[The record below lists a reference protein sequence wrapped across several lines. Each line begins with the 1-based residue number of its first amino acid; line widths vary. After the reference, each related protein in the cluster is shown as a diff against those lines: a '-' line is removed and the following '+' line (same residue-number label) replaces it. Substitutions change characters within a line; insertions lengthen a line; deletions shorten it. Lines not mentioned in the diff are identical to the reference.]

1 MTNKRSLT
9 CWIFRTN
16 PAAAVLLVLLL
27 VALTGCH
34 HAPELAKVEAYP
46 ACCTEAIPATNQI
59 NLEQLKDVP
68 VPEIVE
74 FGGLKYV
81 NDTGKE
87 VIITTWRDFV
97 RYRQAGYL
105 DADNSVNVMSGWFW
119 RTRGHIPFLETA
131 IPAGQSFVRGL
142 RPGKD
147 LVRLLPLDIAPMLG
161 EESNAAADAIKQR
174 KSWLEI
180 YPQTR
185 ITEKTGT
192 EMSLRMGRYE
202 MSLTILAYGDF
213 NHDGFDDMLVC
224 YSQRVTDGTFYYSSL
239 AVLTRTSATD
249 CLHTLPITDFDSK

>member
-1 MTNKRSLT
+1 MIKY
-9 CWIFRTN
+9 RTL
-16 PAAAVLLVLLL
+16 AGWRILATAISRFLFVA
-27 VALTGCH
+27 ALTGCR
-34 HAPELAKVEAYP
+34 HAPELVKAEAY
-46 ACCTEAIPATNQI
+46 AVCCTEAIPAATRI

-68 VPEIVE
+68 VPEIVQ

-81 NDTGKE
+81 NDAGKE

-97 RYRQAGYL
+97 RYRQAGYR

-119 RTRGHIPFLETA
+119 GTRGHIPFLETA
-131 IPAGQSFVRGL
+131 IPARQSFVRGL
-142 RPGKD
+142 RPGRD

-161 EESNAAADAIKQR
+161 EESNDAADAIKQH

-192 EMSLRMGRYE
+192 DLSLRMGRDE
-202 MSLTILAYGDF
+202 LFLTILAYGDF

-224 YSQRVTDGTFYYSSL
+224 YSQRVTDGTFYYSGL
-239 AVLTRTSATD
+239 AVLTRTNATD
-249 CLHTLPITDFDSK
+249 CLRTLPADF

>member
-1 MTNKRSLT
+1 VLMDSPKLKPNREVL
-9 CWIFRTN
+9 F
-16 PAAAVLLVLLL
+16 AALPLVLLIATL
-27 VALTGCH
+27 AGCR
-34 HAPELAKVEAYP
+34 HAPEMMKAEAYP
-46 ACCTEAIPATNQI
+46 VCCTEAIPVTNRI
-59 NLEQLKDVP
+59 NLEQLKDLP
-68 VPEIVE
+68 VPEIVQ

-81 NDTGKE
+81 NDAGKE

-97 RYRQAGYL
+97 RYRQAGYR

-119 RTRGHIPFLETA
+119 RSRGQIPFLETA
-131 IPAGQSFVRGL
+131 IPARQSFVRGL
-142 RPGKD
+142 RPGRD

-161 EESNAAADAIKQR
+161 EESNEAADAIKQH

-224 YSQRVTDGTFYYSSL
+224 YSQRVTDGTFYYSGL
-239 AVLTRTSATD
+239 AVLTRTNASD
-249 CLHTLPITDFDSK
+249 CLHTLPADF

>member
-1 MTNKRSLT
+1 MNHKFLAAMSL
-9 CWIFRTN
+9 
-16 PAAAVLLVLLL
+16 VLLV
-27 VALTGCH
+27 VALAGCR
-34 HAPELAKVEAYP
+34 HALELVKVEAYP
-46 ACCTEAIPATNQI
+46 ACCTVAIPATNRI

-81 NDTGKE
+81 NDAGKE

-97 RYRQAGYL
+97 HYRQAGYR

-119 RTRGHIPFLETA
+119 RMRGHIPFLEKA
-131 IPAGQSFVRGL
+131 IPARQSFVRGL
-142 RPGKD
+142 CPGKD
-147 LVRLLPLDIAPMLG
+147 LVRLLPLDIAPMLS
-161 EESNAAADAIKQR
+161 EESNDVADAIKQH
-174 KSWLEI
+174 KSWLEF

-185 ITEKTGT
+185 ITEQTDT

-224 YSQRVTDGTFYYSSL
+224 YSHRVTDGTFYYSGL
-239 AVLTRTSATD
+239 AVLTRTSAND
-249 CLHTLPITDFDSK
+249 CLHTLPTTGF

>member
-1 MTNKRSLT
+1 MGFSNRNALLAASILLAVIALLSG
-9 CWIFRTN
+9 CRHS
-16 PAAAVLLVLLL
+16 PASIGAQSFPV
-27 VALTGCH
+27 
-34 HAPELAKVEAYP
+34 
-46 ACCTEAIPATNQI
+46 CCTEAIPATNRI

-68 VPEIVE
+68 VPEIVQ

-81 NDTGKE
+81 NDAGKE

-97 RYRQAGYL
+97 RYRQAGYR

-131 IPAGQSFVRGL
+131 IPARQSFVRGL
-142 RPGKD
+142 RPGRD

-161 EESNAAADAIKQR
+161 EESNEAADSIKQH

-192 EMSLRMGRYE
+192 DLSLRMGQDE
-202 MSLTILAYGDF
+202 LSLTILAYGDF

-224 YSQRVTDGTFYYSSL
+224 YSQRVTDGTFYYSGL
-239 AVLTRTSATD
+239 AVLTRTNASD
-249 CLHTLPITDFDSK
+249 CLRALPADF